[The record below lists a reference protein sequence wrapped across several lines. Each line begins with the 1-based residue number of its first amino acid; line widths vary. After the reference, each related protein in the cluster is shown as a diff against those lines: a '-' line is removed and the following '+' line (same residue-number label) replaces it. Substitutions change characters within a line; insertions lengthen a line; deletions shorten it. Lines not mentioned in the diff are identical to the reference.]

1 MDPSLLEHYDRLIRI
16 VILGRIFDV
25 PDNNLLLRQLQYLCE
40 DIGYGKYC
48 WNGECRYC
56 EVHYRREAEGPEQSA
71 LACRIKGQ
79 EGMRLTRLA
88 VEVKYNLSET
98 LATAEE
104 SSE

>member
-1 MDPSLLEHYDRLIRI
+1 MDPDLLEPYDRLIRI
-16 VILGRIFDV
+16 VILGREFQV
-25 PDNNLLLRQLQYLCE
+25 PDNNLLLRQMQYLCE

-56 EVHYRREAEGPEQSA
+56 EVQYRREDGGPEQSA

-88 VEVKYNLSET
+88 AEVKYNLSET
-98 LATAEE
+98 LARLRIDT
-104 SSE
+104 